1 MSNMKRW
8 NYIISV
14 VMFAFALGVIFLS
27 RSLHTPSK
35 TGDPGADIWPLML
48 AGVLIFLACL
58 LTVLTT
64 VNSKKESQKTF
75 ALLSRANIQVYIF
88 MGLTVLF
95 CVLMYVF
102 GIIIAALVFIPAA
115 MRMLGIKSLK
125 QMLIVDFIIVL
136 SIYIIFQLLLKTPLP
151 APIFMR

>member
-1 MSNMKRW
+1 
-8 NYIISV
+8 
-14 VMFAFALGVIFLS
+14 
-27 RSLHTPSK
+27 
-35 TGDPGADIWPLML
+35 
-48 AGVLIFLACL
+48 
-58 LTVLTT
+58 
-64 VNSKKESQKTF
+64 
-75 ALLSRANIQVYIF
+75 